1 MKIMKIKI
9 RRKGWVWKE
18 DEHKEGKDNEEKKN
32 SVMEKKKL
40 RRGSRKSR
48 IRGRKG
54 GGEEEEEE
62 GNKGM
67 RERRWENL
75 IDSLKVIWNLPP

>member
-1 MKIMKIKI
+1 
-9 RRKGWVWKE
+9 
-18 DEHKEGKDNEEKKN
+18 
-32 SVMEKKKL
+32 MEKKKL

-67 RERRWENL
+67 RERR
-75 IDSLKVIWNLPP
+75 